1 VTVAAHPVTVAAH
14 PVTVAAH
21 PVTVAARAAR
31 TMSDMVTRAASDWV
45 TLDEAAEIL
54 ASANVVVRPATI
66 GRWARSGRLSSIK
79 PGGRRYV
86 RRAEVRAMLRPPT
99 RVRLEDIQP
108 VLFEELVD

>member
-1 VTVAAHPVTVAAH
+1 
-14 PVTVAAH
+14 
-21 PVTVAARAAR
+21 
-31 TMSDMVTRAASDWV
+31 MVTRAASDWV

-108 VLFEELVD
+108 VLFEELGD